1 MNMANENLSLVKAL
15 MYGIPEMVFI
25 LRVEEKKQFICEFL
39 NTSLKNR
46 LNLTHEA
53 VGKSLHG
60 ILSEEP
66 ANKLQKECME
76 VIKKKKIHLFEEY
89 IKIKTGDR
97 IYVEITLTPILNEDE
112 VCTHIVALAKDITT
126 ERLIEIEKMKSQSQ
140 LAATE
145 SEYRSLYD
153 HNPDAIFKIDL
164 EGYITSGNR
173 ALEQLSGYTVNELI
187 GEFFIDFVETKDKE
201 EAKECLAQALNGELR
216 DYRLNFLGKSGT
228 LMGCLVKLTPII
240 LDGRQTGIFVGVKD
254 MRELDKLASKYIDSE
269 EKFRIIAENVQDV
282 IILLNDKQEYLYV
295 SPSGKEIFEYDQ
307 QIGEKHP
314 FLNIHPGDVV
324 LLEDRFQQ
332 AIKDKKSYKVE
343 LKAMHVNKGWIWTE
357 LNGTPVFDD
366 SGKFKYMLL
375 IARDISLQK
384 ENVDQ
389 LEYYA
394 YHDSLTGLPNRRF
407 FTNRLQEI
415 LEQEE
420 KTGEGFAVILLDIDD
435 FKQIND
441 NFGHETGDDVIQE
454 FGSRLREV
462 IDSEDFVAR
471 LGGDEFIALI
481 ANIHEEGQILEKVE
495 NIQQAI
501 QASWSI
507 DDYALN
513 ISASI
518 GIAFSSISGS
528 TATSVFKEA
537 DKAMYDAKNSGKN
550 LVRFNH
556 PN

>member
-1 MNMANENLSLVKAL
+1 MVKEKLSLVKAL

-25 LRVEEKKQFICEFL
+25 LRVEENNQFLCEFL
-39 NTSLKNR
+39 NKSLNNR

-53 VGKSLHG
+53 VGKSLHV

-76 VIKKKKIHLFEEY
+76 VIKKKKIHSFEEY
-89 IKIKTGDR
+89 ITIKTGDR
-97 IYVEITLTPILNEDE
+97 IYVEITLTPILNTDK
-112 VCTHIVALAKDITT
+112 VCTHIVALAKDVTT
-126 ERLIEIEKMKSQSQ
+126 KKLIEIEKMKSQSQ
-140 LAATE
+140 LATTE

-153 HNPDAIFKIDL
+153 YNPDAIFKIDL

-173 ALEQLSGYTVNELI
+173 ALEQLSGYPVEQLA
-187 GEFFIDFVETKDKE
+187 GKFFIDFVEQKDKAV
-201 EAKECLAQALNGELR
+201 AKKCLAQALNGELR
-216 DYRLNFLGKSGT
+216 DYRLNFLDKSGT
-228 LMGCLVKLTPII
+228 TIGCLVKLTPII
-240 LDGRQTGIFVGVKD
+240 LHGQQTGIFVGVKD

-295 SPSGKEIFEYDQ
+295 SPSSKEIFEYDNQ
-307 QIGEKHP
+307 QIGKQHT
-314 FLNIHPGDVV
+314 FYNIHPDDVV
-324 LLEDRFQQ
+324 FLEDRFQQ

-343 LKAMHVNKGWIWTE
+343 LKAKHLKKGWIWTE
-357 LNGTPVFDD
+357 LNGTPVFDE
-366 SGKFKYMLL
+366 SGKFKYMLI

-384 ENVDQ
+384 ENVDL

-407 FTNRLQEI
+407 FTNRLQEN

-420 KTGEGFAVILLDIDD
+420 KTGEGFAVILIDIDD

-441 NFGHETGDDVIQE
+441 NFGHETGDDVIRE
-454 FGSRLREV
+454 FGCRLR
-462 IDSEDFVAR
+462 DALDPEDFVAR

-481 ANIHEEGQILEKVE
+481 ANIHGEGQILGKVE
-495 NIQQAI
+495 NIKQAFH
-501 QASWSI
+501 APWSI
-507 DDYALN
+507 NEHVLN

-518 GIAFSSISGS
+518 GIAFSSINGS
-528 TATSVFKEA
+528 TTTSVFKEA

-550 LVRFNH
+550 LVRFNS